1 MVIKL
6 DGALAQVVD
15 AIADRF
21 ADRLLA
27 RIGTVPRNG
36 AAGRT
41 TTNGRRSSKLA
52 GRKLDMRCRYPGCKN
67 KSKGPRF
74 SFLCEQHLKLPKKQ
88 REVALEKWKA
98 SHASA

>member
-1 MVIKL
+1 MAIKL
-6 DGALAQVVD
+6 DGALAHVVD

-27 RIGTVPRNG
+27 RIGAVPRNG

-52 GRKLDMRCRYPGCKN
+52 GRKLDMRCRYWPTTH
-67 KSKGPRF
+67 SKTER
-74 SFLCEQHLKLPKKQ
+74 SDT
-88 REVALEKWKA
+88 
-98 SHASA
+98 SAGVSPQVQLLRVL

>member
-1 MVIKL
+1 MTIKL

-27 RIGTVPRNG
+27 RIGTMPRNG

-41 TTNGRRSSKLA
+41 ATNGRRSSKLA
-52 GRKLDMRCRYPGCKN
+52 GRKLDMRCRYPGCRN
-67 KSKGPRF
+67 RSKGPRF
-74 SFLCEQHLKLPKKQ
+74 SFLCAEHLKLGKRAVRAAQEAAK
-88 REVALEKWKA
+88 
-98 SHASA
+98 S